1 MIRRF
6 LLLLVICMAGQVW
19 AQTAAEPILR
29 TSLEEDS
36 AIPGQPLIYRVTVL
50 APTWMPKPPVFP
62 SFEVPNVLV
71 RLPSRASQPASERI
85 DGETWSGVSRA
96 YRLSPMVPGTIR
108 IPAGTIKVTY
118 ADPQTRD
125 PIETELVTDAFDIHG
140 VVPPGAEDLQP
151 FLAAQSL
158 DLKRTV
164 EGDPA
169 NLKAGDALIVKMTV
183 TVRGVPPMFVPPVT
197 PDLSLPGLAFYDQS
211 PALSESEDRGI
222 VSGTRTETVTIVA
235 ENAGSYQIP
244 DITLSWYD
252 LENRAVET
260 ATLPA
265 LDLAVSGAPRPQAQS
280 EAPTDWRT
288 LAAGAGAL
296 AVLGAVLVA
305 VFFFAVRRYGP
316 RMLAAFSNLQKRLKA
331 SEWYAFRQFQKALR
345 TRNYSQAMQTGL
357 IWRDKIDPK
366 GQAHGWTSFGVAISQ
381 LGIAKYGHRSQP
393 DNNSGRT
400 AWDVVRRCATDIRR
414 ELKSKKRKDV
424 SDLPPLNPAIRER
437 FNKIPEV

>member
-1 MIRRF
+1 MIRRL
-6 LLLLVICMAGQVW
+6 LLLLVICMASPVW
-19 AQTAAEPILR
+19 AQTAAEPILK

-96 YRLSPMVPGTIR
+96 YRLYPMVPGTIR

-125 PIETELVTDAFDIHG
+125 PIETELTTNAFDIHG
-140 VVPPGAEDLQP
+140 VVPSGAEDLQP

-169 NLKAGDALIVKMTV
+169 NLKAGDALIVKTTV

-197 PDLSLPGLAFYDQS
+197 PDLSLPGLSFYAQS
-211 PALSESEDRGI
+211 PGLEESENRGL

-235 ENAGSYQIP
+235 ENAGTYQIP
-244 DITLSWYD
+244 QVTLSWYD
-252 LENRAVET
+252 LEKKAVES
-260 ATLPA
+260 ATVPA
-265 LDLAVSGAPRPQAQS
+265 LDLAVSGASRPQAQS

-296 AVLGAVLVA
+296 AVLGAV
-305 VFFFAVRRYGP
+305 FFFAVRRYGP
-316 RMLAAFSNLQKRLKA
+316 RVLAAFSNLQKRLKA

-345 TRNYSQAMQTGL
+345 TRDYSQAMQTAL

-366 GQAHGWTSFGVAISQ
+366 GQARGWTSFGVSISQ
-381 LGIAKYGHRSQP
+381 LGIAKYGHRSRP

-400 AWDVVRRCATDIRR
+400 AWDVVRRRATDIRR
-414 ELKSKKRKDV
+414 ELKSEKRKDV
-424 SDLPPLNPAIRER
+424 SDLPPLNPAIRES
-437 FNKIPEV
+437 FNKMPDV